1 MKKIIFTIILSTCIA
16 SLGLAQLE
24 LKPAIGFNSA
34 RFDSNPRFADGP
46 NGLDS
51 LVADGRAGYQVGA
64 SLAIGRNL
72 FVEPGIFYNKMN
84 QSFTPTNTENE
95 KPEFTFNASYLRIPV
110 NFGWRFI
117 GNSSSLAAI
126 RIFLGPSMF
135 IPLKV
140 KENSY
145 PLVKEDLKSP
155 KFDLSIGAGLNIWLL
170 FLDVSYGWGLTP
182 EFKND
187 AIEAKMQALY
197 VNAGFRF
204 KLKSDEE

>member
-1 MKKIIFTIILSTCIA
+1 MKKTIIFTLLLS
-16 SLGLAQLE
+16 SLVFTSLAQLE

-34 RFDSNPRFADGP
+34 RFDSNPRFSDGP

-51 LVADGRAGYQVGA
+51 LVADGRIGYQVGA

-72 FVEPGIFYNKMN
+72 YIEPGVFYNKMN

-95 KPEFTFNASYLRIPV
+95 KPEFTFNTSYLRIPV
-110 NFGWRFI
+110 NLGWRFF

-145 PLVKEDLKSP
+145 PLVKEDLIRP
-155 KFDLSIGAGLNIWLL
+155 QFDISIGAGLNIWLL

-182 EFKND
+182 QFKDD

-204 KLKSDEE
+204 KLKNEE